1 MRKTIKYTVLILFL
15 LLPLISFSQRWKL
28 RRTEVIVGLGGSDY
42 YGDIEARSGFPG
54 LKSIDLSYIRPNISI
69 GGRYRLTERENIK
82 GKFTFGY
89 LEGSDK
95 GTENASR
102 NFAFITSLYEFSLRY
117 EYSVIPEN
125 TPVNYSLGNLR
136 DGLRSNKANLNT
148 YFFGGLGGS
157 YFKPLPKLDLDG
169 SERFDDSKNMALVL
183 PIGAG
188 IKYPITRTIHLG
200 FEIGRR
206 ITTTD
211 LIDGYT
217 SKYSNWPD
225 SYYFSSLNVVLKIE
239 TGPARRFGP

>member
-1 MRKTIKYTVLILFL
+1 MRKALKYTALIIVL
-15 LLPLISFSQRWKL
+15 LLPLVSFSQEWKL
-28 RRTEVIVGLGGSDY
+28 RRTELIVGFGGTDY
-42 YGDIEARSGFPG
+42 HGDIEKRSSFPG
-54 LKSIDLSYIRPNISI
+54 LRTIDFSYVRPNISI

-82 GKFTFGY
+82 GKLSFGY
-89 LEGSDK
+89 LEGSDE

-102 NFAFITSLYEFSLRY
+102 NYAFITSLYEFSARY

-125 TPVNYSLGNLR
+125 TPVNYSFGNLL

-157 YFKPLPKLDLDG
+157 YFEPSPKAGLEGSDG
-169 SERFDDSKNMALVL
+169 FDNSKNMALVL

-188 IKYPITRTIHLG
+188 IKYPLTEKIFLG

-206 ITTTD
+206 FTTTD

-217 SKYSNWPD
+217 SEYSNWPD
-225 SYYFSSLNVVLKIE
+225 SYYFSSLNVVLKIDSYSN
-239 TGPARRFGP
+239 RRLRP

>member
-1 MRKTIKYTVLILFL
+1 MRKALKYITLIIIL
-15 LLPLISFSQRWKL
+15 LLPLTSFSQKWKL
-28 RRTEVIVGLGGSDY
+28 RRTELIVGFGGTDY
-42 YGDIEARSGFPG
+42 YGDIEKRSGFPG
-54 LKSIDLSYIRPNISI
+54 LRAVNLSYVRPNVSI

-82 GKFTFGY
+82 GKLTFGY

-102 NFAFITSLYEFSLRY
+102 NYAFITSLYEFSARY

-125 TPVNYSLGNLR
+125 IPVNYSLGNFG

-157 YFKPLPKLDLDG
+157 YFEPLPKAELDG
-169 SERFDDSKNMALVL
+169 SDRFDNGTNFALVV

-188 IKYPITRTIHLG
+188 IKYPLSNNILLG
-200 FEIGRR
+200 LEIGRR
-206 ITTTD
+206 FTTTD

-225 SYYFSSLNVVLKIE
+225 SYYFSSLNVIMKIE
-239 TGPARRFGP
+239 NHSNRGFTR